1 MAFMRMDPA
10 TWLTFPALESL
21 PGFRHRFTL
30 RHPQI
35 DVNEERA
42 VVVDRLWSWHSDHV
56 REMGFT
62 HGNVQK
68 AEQVHGIQV
77 TVVDQESDFSVF
89 PAPETDGL
97 ITQKKGIALGIYV
110 ADCCAV
116 YLADPIT
123 GAFGVLH
130 SGKKGSEGGITSQAI
145 LLMQNHFGTDPSDM
159 VVQLSPCIRPP
170 AYEIDFAALIR
181 SQALDAGVRPENL
194 HDTGVCT
201 STDLNRFYSY
211 RREKGRTGR
220 MLALMG
226 RIV

>member
-1 MAFMRMDPA
+1 MASMGMDPA

-42 VVVDRLWSWHSDHV
+42 VVVERLWSWHSDHAK
-56 REMGFT
+56 EMGFI
-62 HGNVQK
+62 HGDVQK

-77 TVVDQESDFSVF
+77 TVIDQARDFTSL

-97 ITQKKGIALGIYV
+97 ITQTPGIVLGIYV

-123 GAFGVLH
+123 GSFGVLH
-130 SGKKGSEGGITSQAI
+130 SGKKGSEGGITSHAI
-145 LLMQNHFGTDPSDM
+145 SLMQSRFGANPADL

-181 SQALDAGVRPENL
+181 TQALDAGVQLKNL
-194 HDTGVCT
+194 HDTGICT
-201 STDLNRFYSY
+201 SADPNRFYSY